1 MKLYSLLD
9 ISSRVIMSYE
19 SKKKVVGL
27 GQCIT
32 NTALIENYIRA
43 PAIPTS
49 NQMIIITK
57 G

>member
-1 MKLYSLLD
+1 
-9 ISSRVIMSYE
+9 MSYE